1 MADSNSKIKVY
12 IAEGQEILRDAYV
25 PRLAADPRI
34 EVVGSSG
41 DTLAESVLAAAK
53 ALNPDVILL
62 GEKSVK
68 EDTVDSLASLREQY
82 PSAALVLLSASYDTH
97 GIRRLREFSRG
108 NSVGCAFLLKQTID
122 TVAQIAQV
130 ILSVTEGRVILDP
143 QILDGLIAAGDSSS
157 AFLKELSRRELE
169 VLSWMAKGFRNDTI
183 AEVLSLE
190 PKTIERHINSI
201 YSKLGDTPQSKHPRL
216 YAVMPYMRAT
226 GMLPP
231 EQANGD

>member
-1 MADSNSKIKVY
+1 M
-12 IAEGQEILRDAYV
+12 

-68 EDTVDSLASLREQY
+68 EDRVDSLASLREQY
-82 PSAALVLLSASYDTH
+82 PSAALVLLSASYDTR

-216 YAVMPYMRAT
+216 YAVMSYMRAT